1 MVLSAA
7 LARAFADFAMA
18 MSESLVKVSAETR
31 EANSA
36 ADCQLAP
43 VVAVWPNWMAES
55 SLMAEPASKRAA
67 RLGMNSAARK
77 YPGTNL

>member
-31 EANSA
+31 EANST

-43 VVAVWPNWMAES
+43 VVAVWPNWMAKS

-67 RLGMNSAARK
+67 QLEMNSAARK